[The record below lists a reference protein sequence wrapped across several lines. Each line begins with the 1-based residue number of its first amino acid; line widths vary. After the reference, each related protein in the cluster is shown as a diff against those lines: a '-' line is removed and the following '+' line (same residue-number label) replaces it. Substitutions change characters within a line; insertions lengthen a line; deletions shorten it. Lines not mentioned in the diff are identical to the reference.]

1 MKMGNLRDLLSGGT
15 VRLLTHFLVR
25 PDQRLH
31 LRALRER
38 TGMGTGALQ
47 RELRRFEALGL
58 VRRVEEG
65 GKVYFDPVP
74 GHPSWT
80 AFRTLL
86 REHGDPVEV
95 VREVLRD
102 VPGIRAAFVFGS
114 TVRGGAREGSDVDVL
129 IVEEGMPT
137 AAIGRAMIDAE
148 SLLNRPLDVQRFT
161 PPALAEKL
169 RRGSTFLRDVVT
181 GPKAWLIGS
190 EDVLLA
196 R

>member
-1 MKMGNLRDLLSGGT
+1 MGNLGELLSGGT

-31 LRALRER
+31 LRALQER
-38 TGMGTGALQ
+38 TGMGMGALQ

-58 VRRVEEG
+58 VRRVEERG
-65 GKVYFDPVP
+65 RVYFDPVP

-102 VPGIRAAFVFGS
+102 VPGIKAAFVFGS
-114 TVRGGAREGSDVDVL
+114 TARGGARTGSDVDVL
-129 IVEEGMPT
+129 IVEEGMPA
-137 AAIGRAMIDAE
+137 AAIGRAMIEAE
-148 SLLNRPLDVQRFT
+148 SLLGRSLDVKRLT
-161 PPALAEKL
+161 PAVLAEKL
-169 RRGSTFLRDVVT
+169 RRGSAFLRDVAS

>member
-1 MKMGNLRDLLSGGT
+1 MGNIRDLLAGGT
-15 VRLLTHFLVR
+15 VRLLIHFLVR
-25 PDQRLH
+25 PERRLH
-31 LRALRER
+31 LRAIQEH

-47 RELRRFEALGL
+47 RELGRFEALGL

-65 GKVYFDPVP
+65 GKVYFDPVLD
-74 GHPSWT
+74 HPSWA

-114 TVRGGAREGSDVDVL
+114 TVRGTSRPGSDVDVL
-129 IVEEGMPT
+129 IVEEGMPA
-137 AAIGRAMIDAE
+137 AAIGRAMIEAE
-148 SLLNRPLDVQRFT
+148 SLLDRPLDVKRFT
-161 PPALAEKL
+161 PATLAEKL
-169 RRGSTFLRDVVT
+169 RRGSVFLTEAVS

-190 EDVLLA
+190 EDALA
-196 R
+196 A

>member
-1 MKMGNLRDLLSGGT
+1 
-15 VRLLTHFLVR
+15 
-25 PDQRLH
+25 
-31 LRALRER
+31 
-38 TGMGTGALQ
+38 MGTGALQ

-58 VRRVEEG
+58 VRRAEEG

-74 GHPSWT
+74 GHPSWN

-102 VPGIRAAFVFGS
+102 VPGIQAAFVFGS
-114 TVRGGAREGSDVDVL
+114 TVRGGARRESDVDVL

-137 AAIGRAMIDAE
+137 AAIGRAMVEAE
-148 SLLNRPLDVQRFT
+148 SLLNRPLDVQRLT
-161 PPALAEKL
+161 PAALAEKL
-169 RRGSTFLRDVVT
+169 RRGSAFIRDVVS

>member
-1 MKMGNLRDLLSGGT
+1 MGNLGELLSGGT

-25 PDQRLH
+25 PGQRLH
-31 LRALRER
+31 LRALQER

-58 VRRVEEG
+58 VRRVEEEG
-65 GKVYFDPVP
+65 RVYFDPVP
-74 GHPSWT
+74 GHPSWS

-114 TVRGGAREGSDVDVL
+114 TVSGGARKGSDVDVL
-129 IVEEGMPT
+129 IVEEGMT
-137 AAIGRAMIDAE
+137 AAALGRAMIEAE
-148 SLLNRPLDVQRFT
+148 SLLDRPLDVKRFT
-161 PPALAEKL
+161 PAVFAGKL
-169 RRGSTFLRDVVT
+169 RRGSTFLRDVVS

-190 EDVLLA
+190 EDVILA

>member
-1 MKMGNLRDLLSGGT
+1 
-15 VRLLTHFLVR
+15 
-25 PDQRLH
+25 
-31 LRALRER
+31 
-38 TGMGTGALQ
+38 MGTGALQ

-65 GKVYFDPVP
+65 GRVYFDPVL
-74 GHPSWT
+74 GHPSWA

-102 VPGIRAAFVFGS
+102 VPGIKAAFVFGS
-114 TVRGGAREGSDVDVL
+114 TVRGGARQGSDVDVL

-137 AAIGRAMIDAE
+137 AAIGRAMIEAE
-148 SLLNRPLDVQRFT
+148 SLLDRPLDVKRFT
-161 PPALAEKL
+161 PSTLAAKL
-169 RRGSTFLRDVVT
+169 GRGSVFLRDAVN

-190 EDVLLA
+190 EDALVA
-196 R
+196 

>member
-1 MKMGNLRDLLSGGT
+1 MGNLRDLLSGGT

-58 VRRVEEG
+58 IRRAEEG

-80 AFRTLL
+80 AFRTLI

-114 TVRGGAREGSDVDVL
+114 TVSGCARQGSDVDLL

-137 AAIGRAMIDAE
+137 AAIGRAMIEAE
-148 SLLNRPLDVQRFT
+148 SLLDRPLDVQRFT
-161 PPALAEKL
+161 PPAFAQKL
-169 RRGSTFLRDVVT
+169 RRGSAFLRDVVS

-190 EDVLLA
+190 EDVLFA

>member
-1 MKMGNLRDLLSGGT
+1 MHVLVSSGT
-15 VRLLTHFLVR
+15 VRLLTHFLVHS
-25 PDQRLH
+25 DQRLH
-31 LRALRER
+31 LRRLQAH

-47 RELRRFEALGL
+47 RELARFEALGL
-58 VRRVEEG
+58 VRRVKEG
-65 GKVYFDPVP
+65 AKVYFEPVS
-74 GHPSWT
+74 GHPSWA

-102 VPGIRAAFVFGS
+102 VPGIKAAFVFGS
-114 TVRGGAREGSDVDVL
+114 TVRGGARPDSDVDVL

-137 AAIGRAMIDAE
+137 AAIGRAMIEAE
-148 SLLNRPLDVQRFT
+148 TLLSRPLDVKRFT
-161 PPALAEKL
+161 PASLADKL
-169 RRGSTFLRDVVT
+169 RRGSAFLRDALG

-190 EDVLLA
+190 EEALVP